1 MCTPC
6 SPHLHSSIAHL
17 YHPPS
22 CFSPAGPQPWSPP
35 LLWPSAGISADA
47 SAPLRADNPSSLTL
61 LQLSRAPHWQS
72 SPTDVSLLICRPEQQ
87 EQPPSCDA
95 HSCFCMHMWA
105 CPSAPRL
112 ARRTD
117 LPLPSVSL
125 GCLSSQL
132 PALCLP
138 QGQAQQQPVWSCLGN
153 RMCSAGIPGRQE
165 GQMMAHW

>member
-6 SPHLHSSIAHL
+6 SPYLCTSIAYL

-22 CFSPAGPQPWSPP
+22 HFSPAGPQPWSPP
-35 LLWPSAGISADA
+35 LPWPSAGIPADA

-72 SPTDVSLLICRPEQQ
+72 SPTDVSLLRPEQQ

-95 HSCFCMHMWA
+95 HSCFCMV
-105 CPSAPRL
+105 CPSAPLL

-117 LPLPSVSL
+117 LPLPSLSL
-125 GCLSSQL
+125 GCLSSQF
-132 PALCLP
+132 PALCCLKAKLSSRLC
-138 QGQAQQQPVWSCLGN
+138 GAVWGTDCVVLES
-153 RMCSAGIPGRQE
+153 QE
-165 GQMMAHW
+165 GRRVR